1 MRGRSFSHGWIDE
14 VSTMSYTITIKANA
28 GTYTTTVEGDL
39 PDGEHII
46 RGEDD
51 GDSVSTEVERR
62 SELGRYVNRARHHYR
77 RAELDQALN
86 HPRSIHGT
94 APDDADS

>member
-1 MRGRSFSHGWIDE
+1 MTG
-14 VSTMSYTITIKANA
+14 YKITVKANA
-28 GTYTTTVEGDL
+28 GTVTTTAEGDL

-77 RAELDQALN
+77 RAELRQALEV
-86 HPRSIHGT
+86 PARAVT
-94 APDDADS
+94 TVPLPDDDDRR

>member
-1 MRGRSFSHGWIDE
+1 
-14 VSTMSYTITIKANA
+14 MSYVITIKANA
-28 GTYTTTVEGDL
+28 GSVAVSVEGDL

-51 GDSVSTEVERR
+51 GDNVSTEVERR

-86 HPRSIHGT
+86 NPRAVHASMP
-94 APDDADS
+94 ADDPDQ

>member
-1 MRGRSFSHGWIDE
+1 
-14 VSTMSYTITIKANA
+14 MSYVITIKANA
-28 GTYTTTVEGDL
+28 GTTAVTVEGDL

-51 GDSVSTEVERR
+51 GNTVSTEVERR
-62 SELGRYVNRARHHYR
+62 SELGRYVNRARSHYS

-86 HPRSIHGT
+86 HPRSIHGS

>member
-1 MRGRSFSHGWIDE
+1 
-14 VSTMSYTITIKANA
+14 MSYKITIKANA
-28 GTYTTTVEGDL
+28 GTTAVTVEGDL

-51 GDSVSTEVERR
+51 GDNVSTEVERR

-77 RAELDQALN
+77 RAELEQALN
-86 HPRSIHGT
+86 HPRSISIPRP
-94 APDDADS
+94 PDDPDR